1 MVGFLGFTGKALS
14 VAQIALVV
22 APSFILFG
30 YNQSGLGPLLS
41 EENWRHQFPQINTVD
56 YKGEVKAHHATL
68 QGLVIATFT
77 LGALIGALSCSWTGT
92 RLGRRWVIFI
102 GALCTLVGEAIE
114 CSAFGL
120 AQLIV
125 GRVIIGLGVG
135 QLSATVPVWQ
145 SECSSAKNRGKHVV
159 LDGMF
164 ISFGYTLESWIDF
177 GFFTLKTGSVTWRP
191 PIAIALLFSIIVLC
205 SVWFFPESP
214 RWLLAQNRGQEA
226 RENLAALKG
235 LPIDSPEIEAEC
247 VGIELSLEDS
257 STKAASF
264 KDLFS
269 MGEDKLAYRFGLCIL
284 LQFFQQMS
292 GTNLISVYASTIFQ
306 QGLGMSA
313 YDSKLL
319 SAGTL
324 TWKFLSCFVA
334 FFCIDRFGRR
344 VCFMVSGGGMALCMV
359 ALAVATSFP
368 HDNYGASVAA
378 AFFVYLFCFFTPIGF
393 LGANFLYCTEV
404 APIRL
409 RVAMASISTANHW
422 LWNFA
427 VAMITP
433 VAINNIG
440 YKYYIVYACIG
451 ACIPVTVY
459 FLCKLHH
466 LSHLSIHLLI
476 IYFRPRDQGTFIGRA
491 GHHFQGQPF
500 SVGYCQV
507 RKVQAHDV
515 CRGGALC
522 QNFRARTRREGVM
535 CGLRFTR
542 TVYA

>member
-1 MVGFLGFTGKALS
+1 MVGFLGMTGKALS
-14 VAQIALVV
+14 IAQIALVV

-41 EENWRHQFPQINTVD
+41 EENWRHQFPLINTVD
-56 YKGEVKAHHATL
+56 YTGETKAHHATL
-68 QGLVIATFT
+68 QGLIVATFT
-77 LGALIGALSCSWTGT
+77 IGALIGALSCSYTGT
-92 RLGRRWVIFI
+92 LLGRRWVIFI
-102 GALCTLVGEAIE
+102 GALCTLIGEAIE
-114 CSAFGL
+114 CSAFEL

-125 GRVIIGLGVG
+125 GRIIIGLGVG

-191 PIAIALLFSIIVLC
+191 PIAIALLFSLIVLF
-205 SVWFFPESP
+205 SIWFFPESP

-235 LPIDSPEIEAEC
+235 LPADAPEIEAEC
-247 VGIELSLEDS
+247 VGIEISLEDS
-257 STKAASF
+257 SAKAVSF
-264 KDLFS
+264 KDLFK

-306 QGLGMSA
+306 QGLGMSS
-313 YDSKLL
+313 YNSKLL

-344 VCFMVSGGGMALCMV
+344 LCFMVSGGGMALCMV

-393 LGANFLYCTEV
+393 LGANFLYCSEISPTK
-404 APIRL
+404 L

-440 YKYYIVYACIG
+440 YQYYIVYACIG
-451 ACIPVTVY
+451 SCIPVTVY
-459 FLCKLHH
+459 FLYPETKGRSLEELDTIFRDSPSVLGTVKYAKYKPMMAADEVPYSKTNDVH
-466 LSHLSIHLLI
+466 L
-476 IYFRPRDQGTFIGRA
+476 QE
-491 GHHFQGQPF
+491 
-500 SVGYCQV
+500 
-507 RKVQAHDV
+507 KV
-515 CRGGALC
+515 
-522 QNFRARTRREGVM
+522 
-535 CGLRFTR
+535 
-542 TVYA
+542 

>member
-1 MVGFLGFTGKALS
+1 
-14 VAQIALVV
+14 
-22 APSFILFG
+22 
-30 YNQSGLGPLLS
+30 
-41 EENWRHQFPQINTVD
+41 
-56 YKGEVKAHHATL
+56 
-68 QGLVIATFT
+68 
-77 LGALIGALSCSWTGT
+77 
-92 RLGRRWVIFI
+92 
-102 GALCTLVGEAIE
+102 
-114 CSAFGL
+114 
-120 AQLIV
+120 
-125 GRVIIGLGVG
+125 
-135 QLSATVPVWQ
+135 
-145 SECSSAKNRGKHVV
+145 
-159 LDGMF
+159 
-164 ISFGYTLESWIDF
+164 
-177 GFFTLKTGSVTWRP
+177 
-191 PIAIALLFSIIVLC
+191 
-205 SVWFFPESP
+205 
-214 RWLLAQNRGQEA
+214 
-226 RENLAALKG
+226 
-235 LPIDSPEIEAEC
+235 
-247 VGIELSLEDS
+247 
-257 STKAASF
+257 
-264 KDLFS
+264 

-344 VCFMVSGGGMALCMV
+344 VCFMVSGGGMAACMV

-459 FLCKLHH
+459 FLCKSHH
-466 LSHLSIHLLI
+466 LSSHFVLLLI
-476 IYFRPRDQGTFIGRA
+476 IYFRPRDKGTFIGRA

-500 SVGYCQV
+500 SIGYCQV
-507 RKVQAHDV
+507 RQVQAHDV

-522 QNFRARTRREGVM
+522 QNLRARTRREGVM
-535 CGLRFTR
+535 CWLRFTR
-542 TVYA
+542 MIYA

>member
-1 MVGFLGFTGKALS
+1 MVGFLGMTGKALS

-41 EENWRHQFPQINTVD
+41 EENWRHQFPQIDTVD
-56 YKGEVKAHHATL
+56 YKGAVKAHHATL
-68 QGLVIATFT
+68 QGLVVATFT
-77 LGALIGALSCSWTGT
+77 LGALVGALSCSYTGT
-92 RLGRRWVIFI
+92 LLGRRWVIFI
-102 GALCTLVGEAIE
+102 
-114 CSAFGL
+114 
-120 AQLIV
+120 
-125 GRVIIGLGVG
+125 
-135 QLSATVPVWQ
+135 VPVWQ

-164 ISFGYTLESWIDF
+164 ISLGYTLESWIDF

-191 PIAIALLFSIIVLC
+191 PIAIALLFSLIVLF
-205 SVWFFPESP
+205 SIWFFPESP

-235 LPIDSPEIEAEC
+235 LPMDSPEIEAEC

-257 STKAASF
+257 SVKAASI

-292 GTNLISVYASTIFQ
+292 GTNLISVYASVIFQ
-306 QGLGMSA
+306 QSLGMDA
-313 YDSKLL
+313 YNSKLL

-344 VCFMVSGGGMALCMV
+344 LCFIVSGAGMAMCMV
-359 ALAVATSFP
+359 GLAITTSF
-368 HDNYGASVAA
+368 HGNYGASVAA
-378 AFFVYLFCFFTPIGF
+378 AFFIYLFCFFTPIGF

-440 YKYYIVYACIG
+440 YKYFIVYACIDPETKG
-451 ACIPVTVY
+451 RSLEELDTIFKDSPSVLGTVRYAKYKPMMTAEEVPVAKTSDHV
-459 FLCKLHH
+459 H
-466 LSHLSIHLLI
+466 
-476 IYFRPRDQGTFIGRA
+476 TE
-491 GHHFQGQPF
+491 
-500 SVGYCQV
+500 
-507 RKVQAHDV
+507 KV
-515 CRGGALC
+515 
-522 QNFRARTRREGVM
+522 
-535 CGLRFTR
+535 
-542 TVYA
+542 

>member
-1 MVGFLGFTGKALS
+1 MVGFLGMTGKALS
-14 VAQIALVV
+14 IAQIALIV

-41 EENWRHQFPQINTVD
+41 EEAWRHQFPLINTVD
-56 YKGEVKAHHATL
+56 YKGETKSHHATL
-68 QGLVIATFT
+68 QGLVVATFT
-77 LGALIGALSCSWTGT
+77 LGALVGALSCSYTGD
-92 RLGRRWVIFI
+92 RLGRRWIIFI
-102 GALCTLVGEAIE
+102 GALCTLIGNAIE
-114 CSAFGL
+114 CSAFQL

-164 ISFGYTLESWIDF
+164 ISLGYTLESWIDF
-177 GFFTLKTGSVTWRP
+177 GFFTLKTGQVTFRP
-191 PIAIALLFSIIVLC
+191 PIAISLLFSLIVLF

-214 RWLLAQNRGQEA
+214 RWLLRKNRGQEA

-235 LPIDSPEIEAEC
+235 LPIDAPEIEAEC

-264 KDLFS
+264 KDMFS
-269 MGEDKLAYRFGLCIL
+269 MGEDKLAYRFGLCLL

-292 GTNLISVYASTIFQ
+292 GTNLISVYASVIFQ
-306 QGLGMSA
+306 EGLGMSA
-313 YDSKLL
+313 YNSKLL

-334 FFCIDRFGRR
+334 FFCIERFGRR
-344 VCFMVSGGGMALCMV
+344 AVFMVSGGGMACCMI
-359 ALAVATSFP
+359 ALAVATSFK
-368 HDNYGASVAA
+368 DNYGASIAA

-422 LWNFA
+422 CVSLGKSRLFRVHTDFQQALELRRCHDHPRRYQQHW
-427 VAMITP
+427 
-433 VAINNIG
+433 
-440 YKYYIVYACIG
+440 
-451 ACIPVTVY
+451 IPV
-459 FLCKLHH
+459 LHCVRLH
-466 LSHLSIHLLI
+466 RHVHSSHSLL
-476 IYFRPRDQGTFIGRA
+476 FVPRNQR
-491 GHHFQGQPF
+491 
-500 SVGYCQV
+500 V
-507 RKVQAHDV
+507 RTHDV
-515 CRGGALC
+515 P
-522 QNFRARTRREGVM
+522 
-535 CGLRFTR
+535 
-542 TVYA
+542 